1 MADSRVAKE
10 YNYESVLAKPLHDFV
25 AGKRGSG
32 FLYNSESK
40 MLKRF
45 DKFVLG
51 YDQQT
56 CELSQELFKEYTAK
70 TVHDSYRNH
79 LARYTLIRQLSEFM
93 RSQGFSAYVPHEGYA
108 LRQKSNFVPY
118 IFTED
123 ELNRLFAV
131 ADTYELPIHA
141 NNNSKLEL
149 ILPIIFKMLYGGGF
163 RISELT
169 HLKLSDIDFENGIVK
184 IVHSKFQSE
193 RLVPLSASLME
204 LLKTYAEKVHFSQ
217 TTDEV
222 FFPKHDG
229 SVYAEKTIYQHFRA
243 FLWQAGISHG
253 GKGNGP
259 RLHDIR
265 HTFAVHRLKYWA
277 GEGLDVSTMLAHLS
291 AYMGHKNLKATGEYL
306 RLTFD
311 VFPDVTKVLES
322 AYGSI
327 IPKISETEVDGDE

>member
-1 MADSRVAKE
+1 MADSRIVKE
-10 YNYESVLAKPLHDFV
+10 YSYESVLAKPLHDFV
-25 AGKRGSG
+25 AQKRGSG

-45 DKFVLG
+45 DKFVMG
-51 YDQQT
+51 YNQQT

-70 TVHDSYRNH
+70 TVHDSDRNH
-79 LARYTLIRQLSEFM
+79 LARYALIKQFSEFM
-93 RSQGFSAYVPHEGYA
+93 RTQGFCAYVPHEGHKA
-108 LRQKSNFVPY
+108 RKKSDFVPY
-118 IFTED
+118 IFTEI
-123 ELNRLFAV
+123 ELNSLFIA
-131 ADTYELPIHA
+131 ADAYKLPIRA

-169 HLKLSDIDFENGIVK
+169 HLKLSDIDFDSGIVK

-193 RLVPLSASLME
+193 RLVPLSASLVA
-204 LLKTYAEKVHFSQ
+204 LLKTYSEKVHFSQ
-217 TTDEV
+217 TKDAV
-222 FFPKHDG
+222 FFPKPDG
-229 SVYAEKTIYQHFRA
+229 SVYAEKAIYQHFRVL
-243 FLWQAGISHG
+243 LWQAGISHG

-277 GEGLDVSTMLAHLS
+277 REGLDVSTMLAHLS

-311 VFPDVTKVLES
+311 AFPDVTKVLES
-322 AYGSI
+322 TYGFI
-327 IPKISETEVDGDE
+327 IPTISETEGKGDE